1 MVCMIRELLS
11 ERAYRWAVPKK
22 NEIGKTNIIYR
33 TEPNFANIHCAR
45 THTYIHFLLTFR
57 FRQKAGGFFSD
68 VFRSFNL

>member
-33 TEPNFANIHCAR
+33 TEPNVANIHCAH
-45 THTYIHFLLTFR
+45 THTYVYTFFINISFSTKGGR
-57 FRQKAGGFFSD
+57 FFFRC
-68 VFRSFNL
+68 F